1 MNHRFHGLSERS
13 RSVRRLAAS
22 TAWVVGSR
30 VVNRHHIRLLALL
43 FTVGIAGVFVAA
55 VGVPGARS
63 AVSDASV
70 PGIVQVDATFEHLGF
85 VWWMEGD
92 LDLDGSVILEFR
104 EQGTSSWRA
113 GAMAVRAYPSI
124 YVSDRDPGPLG
135 LNYWGAS
142 ALFLTPGTTYEARLT
157 LTDPDGGSATRTVVG
172 TTRTMPVPATGG
184 RNLLVVPGAG
194 GGQGTT
200 PDPFRG
206 LQAAADAAVPGDTFT
221 LAAGSYAPFELTTS
235 GDPGNP
241 ITFRGP
247 ESGVAVVDG
256 GGTDRGVV
264 TLGRWNAKL
273 AHVIVEGITIQDG
286 RWGIDAQNTHD
297 ITIKDNTITNV
308 DHGILNRRDNAWEAN
323 QTVCD
328 NTIAGRTTWPASG
341 IPSERGIDLRGSGNV
356 VCYNQVQ
363 YFGDCISVQPFTGA
377 SFGNDIFG
385 NDVAYCVDDGIEI
398 DYNQAN
404 VRVWRNRVTN
414 ARMGVSVQP
423 IRGGP
428 AYIFRNEFINLESVP
443 IKMHNSTTGFVVVH
457 NTGVKTGNG
466 HGDNGAMWRNATFR
480 NNLFLGTRYAFEFT
494 TVADEGFRD
503 LDYNGWGTSSEIGG
517 ANAPYFKWDNVRYDR
532 ITDLPATV
540 EDNGVAVTFA
550 DVVRP
555 GLPADW
561 DVAVA
566 PGFADLRL
574 VSGSAAIDRGDSVAN
589 LNDAFSISGR
599 PDLGAFEAGGLVP
612 SYGPRGGGGSG
623 VSSPHRVGLV
633 DPVRGLW
640 FLTDGV
646 GGDLAPFYYGNPGDV
661 PFVGDWDCDGST
673 TPGLYRQS
681 DGFVYLRNA
690 NTQGNANIRFFF
702 GNPGDMPLVGDFNG
716 DGCDTVSIYRPSN
729 QTFHIINRLGLN
741 DGGLGTADLSYV
753 FGNPGDKPYI
763 GDFDGDGI
771 DTAGLHRES
780 TGLVYFRNSHTQ
792 GNADNDFVF
801 GNPGDRL
808 VAGDWN
814 DDGIDTPALFRPS
827 NRTFYFRYSNSQG
840 IADAQF
846 WFGESSWLPIAEW

>member
-1 MNHRFHGLSERS
+1 MLRCPGILDAPLRISGLS
-13 RSVRRLAAS
+13 LP
-22 TAWVVGSR
+22 
-30 VVNRHHIRLLALL
+30 ALL
-43 FTVGIAGVFVAA
+43 FLALVAVFVTV
-55 VGVPGARS
+55 VGAPDARGAT
-63 AVSDASV
+63 SDVSV
-70 PGIVQVDATFEHLGF
+70 PGIVRVDATFEHLGF

-92 LDLDGSVILEFR
+92 LDLDGSMTLEFR
-104 EQGTSSWRA
+104 EQGTSSWQP

-124 YVSDRDPGPLG
+124 FVGDSDPGPLG

-142 ALFLTPGTTYEARLT
+142 ALFLKPGTTYEARLT

-172 TTRTMPVPATGG
+172 TTRTVLASDTGG
-184 RNLLVVPGAG
+184 RSLLVVPGSG
-194 GGQGTT
+194 GGQGTSA
-200 PDPFRG
+200 DPFRG
-206 LQAAADAAVPGDTFT
+206 LQAAADSAVPGDTFT
-221 LAAGSYAPFELTTS
+221 LAAGTYSPFELTTS
-235 GDPGNP
+235 GSAGSP

-247 ESGVAVVDG
+247 ESGGAVVDG
-256 GGTDRGVV
+256 AGTDRGVV
-264 TLGRWNAKL
+264 TLGRWDAEL
-273 AHVIVEGITIQDG
+273 GHVIVEGITIEDG

-297 ITIKDNTITNV
+297 ILIEGNTITDV
-308 DHGILNRRDNAWEAN
+308 EYGILNRRGNDWEAN

-341 IPSERGIDLRGSGNV
+341 IPSERGIDLRGTGNV
-356 VCYNQVQ
+356 VCFNQVQ
-363 YFGDCISVQPFTGA
+363 NFGDCISVQPFTGA
-377 SFGNDIFG
+377 SYGNDIFG
-385 NDVAYCVDDGIEI
+385 NDVAHCVDDGIEI

-404 VRVWRNRVTN
+404 TRVWRNRVTN

-428 AYIFRNEFINLESVP
+428 AYIFRNEFVNLESVP

-457 NTGVKTGNG
+457 NSGVKTGNG

-503 LDYNGWGTSSEIGG
+503 LNYNGWGTSREIGG
-517 ANAPYFKWDNVRYDR
+517 TSAPHFKWDNVRYGH
-532 ITDLPATV
+532 IADLPTGV

-550 DVVRP
+550 DVAWA
-555 GLPADW
+555 GLPTDW
-561 DVAVA
+561 SIAIA

-574 VSGSAAIDRGDSVAN
+574 VPASAAIDSGASVAN
-589 LNDAFSISGR
+589 LNDPFGISGA
-599 PDLGAFEAGGLVP
+599 PDLGAFELGEPAP
-612 SYGPRGGGGSG
+612 SYGPRVGGGSG
-623 VSSPHRVGLV
+623 VSSPHQVGLV
-633 DPVRGLW
+633 DPASGLW

-661 PFVGDWDCDGST
+661 PFMGDWDCDGSK

-681 DGFVYLRNA
+681 DGYAYLRNS
-690 NTQGNANIRFFF
+690 NTQGNADVRFFF
-702 GNPGDMPLVGDFNG
+702 GNPGDMPLAGDFDN

-729 QTFHIINRLGLN
+729 QTFHIINRLGSN
-741 DGGLGTADLSYV
+741 DGGLGAADLSYV
-753 FGNPGDKPYI
+753 FGNPGDRPFV

-808 VAGDWN
+808 IAGDWN
-814 DDGIDTPALFRPS
+814 DNRTDTPALFRPS
-827 NRTFYFRYSNSQG
+827 DRTFYFRYSNTQG
-840 IADAQF
+840 NADAQF
-846 WFGESSWLPIAEW
+846 WFGESTWLPVGEW